1 MHQQTPEYIHV
12 EKPTIEQLISMGWQY
27 IEGSWENPA
36 VTERD
41 NFKQILLTQRLKAAI
56 KRINLDENGNPWL
69 DDIQVQTAVSQ
80 LERLGAN
87 RLMEANQAATEL
99 LLKGTTILGQDGK
112 QHTVHFIEFNLEYLR
127 RNDFLVINQYRVDPL
142 WATGNRGYIVPDIV
156 LFVNGIPLV
165 VIECKSPNLDN
176 PITAAIQDLLKYS
189 NQRGSSQP
197 EGAEKLFH
205 YNLLMIAASRGR
217 ATAGTIGAN
226 YEHYV
231 EWKDTIPSPQGEIAA
246 QLGVAEL
253 NSRQTL
259 SAGMLKPANLIDIL
273 HNFTLFKT
281 SGGRTIKIVPRYQ
294 QYRAVYKALHKLQHN
309 QTRAQH
315 GTDDQ
320 RGGIIWHTQGSGKS
334 LTMVYLIRK
343 IRTIPELRRFKIV
356 LVTDRRDLEKQL
368 ADTAVLTGEPL
379 QKAKTVRKLEQY
391 LQQPGAGLV
400 FGMIQK
406 FKGGEDGEEEAEIA
420 PIPKNLNPSED
431 ILVLIDEAHRS
442 HAKTLHTNLLEA
454 LPKCVRIGFTGTPI
468 VKAVKK
474 TTLQIFGPFIDE
486 YNIRKSQEDK
496 VTLPI
501 MYEGLEARGTVTQ
514 GDDLDQLFE
523 IIFADKTPEER
534 ALIKAKYATK
544 TQVCEARE
552 LIQAKAKSM
561 LRHYIERILA
571 GGFKAQVV
579 ASTRLAAVRYQQAF
593 VEAQREVLQQLEQ
606 RRPILQSLDA
616 EALESL
622 DGETRFFAQA
632 LPHLETIRQLEFATV
647 ISGDKG
653 DDNSWKKWTDKSQQ
667 EINIEKFKKPLAQD
681 SLAILIVKNMLL
693 TGFDAP
699 LEQVLYLDRSLKEYE
714 LLQAIARVNR
724 VYNDKK
730 TEGLVVDYYGVDIAT
745 ALSVYENIDTELA
758 WFDIRAELPK
768 LGDRHQRVIALFTEN
783 GCTIDDV
790 DACVDLL
797 RDERLRVEFN
807 DCFKDF
813 LNTLDTIL
821 PRPEARQ
828 PYNFVRDAK
837 KLGFIKKAVADLY
850 RDEKLNIVSAKEK
863 VRALIDQ
870 YIESQGIDPK
880 VPPIDIMSLDFKT
893 HVQRHRSLKA
903 QAAEMEFAARHY
915 ITINYEEDPVYYKN
929 LSERLTEILE
939 SLADNWQE
947 KVEEL
952 RKYIEQIQAG
962 RTTNETGLDPKTQLP
977 FLNIL
982 GEYSQK
988 QLPELAQATVEIVE
1002 HIRQEVNRINWGSQ
1016 IIQED
1021 LRKWIAVYLDEHD
1034 LVSYNQLEEVAD
1046 KLVQLARKNRDN
1058 LMV

>member
-343 IRTIPELRRFKIV
+343 IRTIPELR
-356 LVTDRRDLEKQL
+356 DLPYL
-368 ADTAVLTGEPL
+368 A
-379 QKAKTVRKLEQY
+379 
-391 LQQPGAGLV
+391 
-400 FGMIQK
+400 
-406 FKGGEDGEEEAEIA
+406 
-420 PIPKNLNPSED
+420 
-431 ILVLIDEAHRS
+431 
-442 HAKTLHTNLLEA
+442 
-454 LPKCVRIGFTGTPI
+454 C
-468 VKAVKK
+468 
-474 TTLQIFGPFIDE
+474 
-486 YNIRKSQEDK
+486 
-496 VTLPI
+496 
-501 MYEGLEARGTVTQ
+501 
-514 GDDLDQLFE
+514 
-523 IIFADKTPEER
+523 
-534 ALIKAKYATK
+534 
-544 TQVCEARE
+544 
-552 LIQAKAKSM
+552 
-561 LRHYIERILA
+561 
-571 GGFKAQVV
+571 
-579 ASTRLAAVRYQQAF
+579 
-593 VEAQREVLQQLEQ
+593 
-606 RRPILQSLDA
+606 
-616 EALESL
+616 
-622 DGETRFFAQA
+622 
-632 LPHLETIRQLEFATV
+632 
-647 ISGDKG
+647 
-653 DDNSWKKWTDKSQQ
+653 
-667 EINIEKFKKPLAQD
+667 
-681 SLAILIVKNMLL
+681 
-693 TGFDAP
+693 
-699 LEQVLYLDRSLKEYE
+699 
-714 LLQAIARVNR
+714 
-724 VYNDKK
+724 
-730 TEGLVVDYYGVDIAT
+730 
-745 ALSVYENIDTELA
+745 
-758 WFDIRAELPK
+758 
-768 LGDRHQRVIALFTEN
+768 
-783 GCTIDDV
+783 
-790 DACVDLL
+790 
-797 RDERLRVEFN
+797 
-807 DCFKDF
+807 
-813 LNTLDTIL
+813 
-821 PRPEARQ
+821 
-828 PYNFVRDAK
+828 
-837 KLGFIKKAVADLY
+837 
-850 RDEKLNIVSAKEK
+850 
-863 VRALIDQ
+863 
-870 YIESQGIDPK
+870 
-880 VPPIDIMSLDFKT
+880 
-893 HVQRHRSLKA
+893 
-903 QAAEMEFAARHY
+903 
-915 ITINYEEDPVYYKN
+915 
-929 LSERLTEILE
+929 
-939 SLADNWQE
+939 
-947 KVEEL
+947 
-952 RKYIEQIQAG
+952 
-962 RTTNETGLDPKTQLP
+962 
-977 FLNIL
+977 
-982 GEYSQK
+982 
-988 QLPELAQATVEIVE
+988 
-1002 HIRQEVNRINWGSQ
+1002 
-1016 IIQED
+1016 
-1021 LRKWIAVYLDEHD
+1021 
-1034 LVSYNQLEEVAD
+1034 
-1046 KLVQLARKNRDN
+1046 
-1058 LMV
+1058 